1 MKAIVTGAHG
11 MLGTDLMHILRLQYD
26 VFGCDL
32 DNCDILDDKQV
43 EQVVSAYRPDVIIH
57 AAAYTNVDQAET
69 DKDLAMQVNATGTMH
84 VAAAAQKYQAKF
96 VYLSTDYVFDGTKT
110 TLYTEEDL
118 PHPLGVYAESKVC
131 GERHVQQ
138 MFAHVNQNAPGY
150 LIIRTAWLY
159 GKHGKNFV
167 TTILQ
172 LAREQGHLRVVHDQ
186 TGSPTYTKD
195 LVRGLLA
202 LLDRKATGIFHVTND
217 GSCTWYEFARTI
229 LELAGMSQ
237 IPVQP
242 ITTQEL
248 HLPAPRPKF
257 SALDIS
263 KFAKLIGQRPHHWK
277 QGLQEYFEE
286 LRIKN

>member
-257 SALDIS
+257 SASLSIPRV
-263 KFAKLIGQRPHHWK
+263 LRRP
-277 QGLQEYFEE
+277 
-286 LRIKN
+286 